1 MNKSGTRTKA
11 KKRLFAFCIVLTA
24 ALFMSC
30 SRDSEPA
37 SFLTSLDKVDSFI
50 RTGQTSDAVK
60 LLKKTSRLAFSAYAR
75 IGIYKRYITLGE
87 KGLAEKTLVKA
98 IKKIPENEELRAL
111 YGTFLLRANRTAEAL
126 KQTESL
132 SGTKYGSV
140 YSEAVLKE
148 CDRSFENLTSSK
160 MVPVY
165 VDAYNSTQNDKW
177 LVNASLPYLLS
188 GDYSAAC
195 AMQQDFNPQT
205 ALFWAKV
212 QYDGGNYDLCVQNV
226 EQLDAA
232 SLSGDA
238 ATLASDAYF
247 MLGDFDSAEK
257 ERSKLLALS
266 DLEYNVKIPK
276 ILAVNSAIWSYNSK
290 DYTRAYN
297 LLTSIVLK
305 DSDFVPALLTYGKFS
320 VLDSEV
326 REIDTLERELL
337 KTDLRSISM
346 KENDERPRFLID
358 DAMYRIDGALMRQR
372 ADANIP
378 VSDELIVEKLS
389 LFLQSKSDLPFD
401 RRLSEIWNTLEK
413 NEVGTDLYP
422 PLLVNYAIVQLLR
435 FSREQDARNLFQN
448 YLDARYKMNPEAKEQ
463 RNKVKYD
470 IFGGEHHYSSPVVP
484 DWVTKAAF
492 GDRAAQYA
500 NTMEVWEV
508 EFAAYFAMLDSNLTA
523 ARRLYEYALF
533 ETGGVKRLQSEN
545 TIAAISPLTEISS
558 ALNLALIYSSS
569 GENEKAVSLYG
580 LSSGKTRDKKLK
592 SQILYKNAVV
602 QLDMKNTKGAIL
614 SLDYAISLDPLNA
627 EARLLRKKMN

>member
-11 KKRLFAFCIVLTA
+11 KKRLSAFCIVLTA
-24 ALFMSC
+24 ALFLSC
-30 SRDSEPA
+30 SRGTEPA
-37 SFLTSLDKVDSFI
+37 SFLTTLDKVDSFI
-50 RTGQTSDAVK
+50 RTGQTSDALK
-60 LLKKTSRLAFSAYAR
+60 LLKKSSKQAFSAYAR

-98 IKKIPENEELRAL
+98 IKKIPENEELKAL

-132 SGTKYGSV
+132 AGTKYGSV

-148 CDRSFENLTSSK
+148 CDKSFENLTSSK

-165 VDAYNSTQNDKW
+165 VDAYNSTRNDKW
-177 LVNASLPYLLS
+177 LVNASLPYLAG

-195 AMQQDFNPQT
+195 AMQQDFNPQN

-212 QYDGGNYDLCVQNV
+212 QYDGGNYDLCVQNI
-226 EQLDAA
+226 EQLDQAG
-232 SLSGDA
+232 LNGDA

-276 ILAVNSAIWSYNSK
+276 ILAVNSAVWSYNSK
-290 DYTRAYN
+290 DYARAYN

-320 VLDSEV
+320 VLDSEE

-346 KENDERPRFLID
+346 KQNDERPRFLID

-372 ADANIP
+372 ADANVQ

-389 LFLQSKSDLPFD
+389 LFLQSKADLPLD

-463 RNKVKYD
+463 KNRIKYD

-508 EFAAYFAMLDSNLTA
+508 EFAAYFAMLDKNLTA

-545 TIAAISPLTEISS
+545 AIAAISPLTEISS

-569 GENEKAVSLYG
+569 GENEKAVALYG

-627 EARLLRKKMN
+627 EARLLRKKLN

>member
-11 KKRLFAFCIVLTA
+11 KKRLSAFCIVLTA
-24 ALFMSC
+24 ALFLSC

-37 SFLTSLDKVDSFI
+37 SFLTSLDKVDSYI
-50 RTGQTSDAVK
+50 RTGQTSDALK
-60 LLKKTSRLAFSAYAR
+60 LLKKTSKQAFSAYAR

-87 KGLAEKTLVKA
+87 RGLAEKTLVKA

-111 YGTFLLRANRTAEAL
+111 YGTFLLRSNRTAEAL
-126 KQTESL
+126 KQTEGL
-132 SGTKYGSV
+132 AGTKYGSV

-148 CDRSFENLTSSK
+148 CDRSYENLTASK

-177 LVNASLPYLLS
+177 LVNASLPYLS
-188 GDYSAAC
+188 AGDYSAAS
-195 AMQQDFNPQT
+195 AMQQDFNPQN

-212 QYDGGNYDLCVQNV
+212 QYDGGNYDLCVQNI
-226 EQLDAA
+226 EQLDSA
-232 SLSGDA
+232 SLNGDA

-290 DYTRAYN
+290 DYVRAYN

-320 VLDSEV
+320 VLDSEE

-346 KENDERPRFLID
+346 KQNDERPRFLID

-372 ADANIP
+372 ADANIH

-389 LFLQSKSDLPFD
+389 LFLQSKAGLPLD

-413 NEVGTDLYP
+413 NETGTDLYP

-435 FSREQDARNLFQN
+435 YSREQDARNLFQN
-448 YLDARYKMNPEAKEQ
+448 YLDARYKMNPEAKDQ
-463 RNKVKYD
+463 KNKIKYD

-508 EFAAYFAMLDSNLTA
+508 EFAAYFAMLDKNLTA
-523 ARRLYEYALF
+523 ARRLYEYVLF

-569 GENEKAVSLYG
+569 GENEKAVALYG

-627 EARLLRKKMN
+627 EARLLRKKLN